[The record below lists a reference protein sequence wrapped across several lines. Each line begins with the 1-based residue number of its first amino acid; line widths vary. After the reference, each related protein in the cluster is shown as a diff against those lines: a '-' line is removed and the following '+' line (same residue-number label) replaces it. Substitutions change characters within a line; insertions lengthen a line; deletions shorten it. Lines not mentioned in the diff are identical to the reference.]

1 MTDQNK
7 DHQDH
12 QDHQDQQDQ
21 QDQELP
27 QGVHK
32 DADGKFHTETDA
44 REEEM
49 RKRIEELRKRDPFV
63 YK

>member
-7 DHQDH
+7 D
-12 QDHQDQQDQ
+12 QQD